1 MFINFYSFI
10 FLGLFTHME
19 SHHESYYSQMMKQH
33 NQVEQLRRE
42 KADRKRKRSGDGKT
56 QLKLCVS
63 GNNNQIS
70 VDRRLDPDLQNR
82 WDAAVVEFVSET
94 GVSFEV
100 CSKLDILLRS
110 ISPNGRLRVKV
121 KNSNTVSSHVS
132 KMSIGLKVDVYS
144 IIHADR
150 DQTKSFAF
158 TTDMWSSRALD
169 SYMALTCHYINGD
182 FELVKLVPFIEYFG
196 QNRHTGAHLRVMMD
210 QFMSALGLEGEE
222 FMKYVV
228 CDNASNN
235 VVMIR
240 LSNGIIKD
248 YRCAIHTLALCVKA
262 IFQLEILTVKVQTC
276 ISKCNEVA
284 KYVRRS
290 EHNKNELREA
300 CKTLRIGFIMP
311 KKPVDTRW
319 NSVEANVTSVLRLM
333 PALQH
338 LSTHDET
345 LGWSGIVPNA
355 AEAKVLESL
364 VDILTQIKIASKK
377 WEGEKEPTLQSVIPE
392 LWNVKDTLE
401 KKINAHERYVS
412 TFAKQFK
419 RLILERFPSWGTENP
434 LTSMAHFLDP
444 EFQGLV
450 LKQFPGA
457 FNKTQEEIKKVAA
470 KYCGQNEPRL
480 QARIVRTNSDENDN
494 LTATQRLKLSQTV
507 VNETEGN
514 NDGNRSRIEIEL
526 DKYLNI
532 KIDHCS
538 NILTFWKDN
547 QDIFP
552 VLTLV
557 AKEVL
562 AIPAS
567 SASSERV
574 FSVGS
579 LVSF

>member
-1 MFINFYSFI
+1 
-10 FLGLFTHME
+10 ME
-19 SHHESYYSQMMKQH
+19 SHHESYYSLMMKQH

-42 KADRKRKRSGDGKT
+42 KADRKRKRSGDGTT
-56 QLKLCVS
+56 QLKLCIS
-63 GNNNQIS
+63 GNNNQVS
-70 VDRRLDPDLQNR
+70 VDRRQDPDLQRR
-82 WDAAVVEFVSET
+82 WDAAVVAFVAEA

-100 CSKLDILLRS
+100 CTKLDILLRS
-110 ISPNGRLRVKV
+110 IWPNGRLRVKV
-121 KNSNTVSSHVS
+121 KNGNTVSSHVS

-158 TTDMWSSRALD
+158 TTDMWRSRSLD

-182 FELVKLVPFIEYFG
+182 FELVKLVPFIQYFG
-196 QNRHTGAHLRVMMD
+196 QNHHTGANLSVMMD

-222 FMKYVV
+222 FRKYVV

-240 LSNGIIKD
+240 LSDDIQD
-248 YRCAIHTLALCVKA
+248 YRCAIHTLALCVKD
-262 IFQLEILTVKVQTC
+262 IFQLEILTIKVQTC
-276 ISKCNEVA
+276 IWKCKEVA

-290 EHNKNELREA
+290 ELNRNDLRDA
-300 CKTLRIGFIMP
+300 CKTMEIGFIMP

-319 NSVEANVTSVLRLM
+319 NSVEANVTSILRLM

-345 LGWSGIVPNA
+345 LEWSDIVPNA

-401 KKINAHERYVS
+401 RKINARERYVS
-412 TFAKQFK
+412 TFARQLKT
-419 RLILERFPSWGTENP
+419 LILERFPSWGTGNL

-450 LKQFPGA
+450 LKQFPRA
-457 FNKTQEEIKKVAA
+457 FNRTKDEIKKVAA
-470 KYCGQNEPRL
+470 KYCGQNEPRH
-480 QARIVRTNSDENDN
+480 QVEIVRTNSDENEN
-494 LTATQRLKLSQTV
+494 LTAAQRLKLSQTAAV
-507 VNETEGN
+507 ETEEN

-526 DKYLNI
+526 DKYL
-532 KIDHCS
+532 KMKTDHCS
-538 NILTFWKDN
+538 NILLFWKDN
-547 QDIFP
+547 QDILP
-552 VLTLV
+552 ILALV

-567 SASSERV
+567 SASSERA